1 MRLFVARDVRFCI
14 CKFMCS
20 CCSLTTTCAL
30 TYLSVIFSEDI
41 TQSFTLHIHTCHQL
55 LYFLASTT
63 RTSSAWSASIARA
76 RTSLCR
82 AGTCASAP
90 RVRSARSGTSVPCVG
105 RRPVWCCERSLC
117 DSITLYLI
125 PHTSCDS
132 WFPGCVSALA
142 ATALGFICFRLHLF
156 SIVRGPS
163 GATALPRRRP
173 THLRAYFIY
182 HGPPGV

>member
-1 MRLFVARDVRFCI
+1 MQLDNDVRFDVSFRDI
-14 CKFMCS
+14 LGRHHPKLYF
-20 CCSLTTTCAL
+20 TY
-30 TYLSVIFSEDI
+30 TYLSPTTLFFSIDNENQLCVVCID
-41 TQSFTLHIHTCHQL
+41 SPRSHILVPCGHV
-55 LYFLASTT
+55 
-63 RTSSAWSASIARA
+63 
-76 RTSLCR
+76 
-82 AGTCASAP
+82 CASAP